1 MMKNLAKLQQYERTF
16 MTTREGLADSVHP
29 FAIDR
34 HGGFPGTVRTRRAC
48 R

>member
-1 MMKNLAKLQQYERTF
+1 MKNVTSMQRYERTI
-16 MTTREGLADSVHP
+16 MATRDGLTDSVHP

-34 HGGFPGTVRTRRAC
+34 HCGFPGTVRTRRAC